1 MTTFLFSYR
10 MPKGYVPSRTDAA
23 AAWTAWFEELGT
35 SVSDR
40 GNPVFESASL
50 GHCGDDTTLG
60 GYSLITA
67 EDLEE
72 ALALAKGCPV
82 LAEGAG
88 VEVGVITEIN
98 LSRDGA
104 VSWRMRFAAL
114 PGRGIPK
121 GQPGC

>member
-10 MPKGYVPSRTDAA
+10 MPKGYVPGRTDAA

-104 VSWRMRFAAL
+104 VS
-114 PGRGIPK
+114 
-121 GQPGC
+121 

>member
-10 MPKGYVPSRTDAA
+10 MPKGFVPGRPGAV
-23 AAWTAWFEELGT
+23 AAWTAWFEKMGS
-35 SVSDR
+35 SVIER

-67 EDLEE
+67 EDLDT
-72 ALALAKGCPV
+72 ALSMAKDCPA

-88 VEVGVITEIN
+88 VEVGVITEVSP
-98 LSRDGA
+98 SRDGA
-104 VSWRMRFAAL
+104 AS
-114 PGRGIPK
+114 
-121 GQPGC
+121 

>member
-10 MPKGYVPSRTDAA
+10 TPKGSVPGGSDAV
-23 AAWTAWFEELGT
+23 AAWTAWFEEMGN

-50 GHCGDDTTLG
+50 GNCGADTGLG

-67 EDLEE
+67 EDLDT

-82 LAEGAG
+82 LREGAGG
-88 VEVGVITEIN
+88 VEVGVITEVSP
-98 LSRDGA
+98 SRDGGA
-104 VSWRMRFAAL
+104 S
-114 PGRGIPK
+114 
-121 GQPGC
+121 

>member
-10 MPKGYVPSRTDAA
+10 MPKGFVPGRTDAV

-35 SVSDR
+35 RVSDR

-50 GHCGDDTTLG
+50 GPCGDDTSLG

-72 ALALAKGCPV
+72 ALALAKGCPA

-88 VEVGVITEIN
+88 VEVGVITEVS

-104 VSWRMRFAAL
+104 AS
-114 PGRGIPK
+114 
-121 GQPGC
+121 